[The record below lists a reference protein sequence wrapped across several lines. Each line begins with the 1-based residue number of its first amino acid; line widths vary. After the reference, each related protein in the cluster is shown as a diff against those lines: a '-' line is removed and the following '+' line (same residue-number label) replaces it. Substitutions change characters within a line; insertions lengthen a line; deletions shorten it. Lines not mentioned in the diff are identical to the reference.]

1 MKLSAILELDSR
13 LDKSIDDEYNPSQ
26 SISKKD
32 NQQTAGEPSE
42 NVDTDE
48 SESENEDMESE
59 EGDELKY
66 QELLDRVETQRTMLR
81 RELDKVI
88 SNRDESDDLIKS
100 IYDSLTD

>member
-32 NQQTAGEPSE
+32 NQPTADEPSE
-42 NVDTDE
+42 NVDTD
-48 SESENEDMESE
+48 ESENEDMESE
-59 EGDELKY
+59 EGDEPKY